1 MTKRRRKQQR
11 DLQAPIIKFSAVFAA
26 VTRWT
31 GALLAGEGFSIPE
44 DWMVW
49 WLPASALLSAFMAV
63 VEGWAFAYIFQ
74 AWWVMRNRERQ
85 RGAGGMSKV
94 LLALTIFAAVTFVL
108 VLTPY
113 IAAQAQGSSMYQ
125 VASQSSAE
133 PILSSKLWLMA
144 WSACVAASTISVVA
158 SVGIAQGAKAE
169 EIVEVKQAPAK
180 EEEITCNLCKQKFA
194 SAWTLWGHLEGHR
207 REITEAGNLPNA
219 IKVLTEKYGQVDGE
233 VLAEWQREL

>member
-1 MTKRRRKQQR
+1 MARKRHKQQR
-11 DLQAPIIKFSAVFAA
+11 DFQAPIIKFSAVFAA

-31 GALLAGEGFSIPE
+31 GALLAAEGFAIPE

-85 RGAGGMSKV
+85 QGAGGMSKV

-125 VASQSSAE
+125 VAGGGNVE
-133 PILSSKLWLMA
+133 PILGSKFWLLA
-144 WSACVAASTISVVA
+144 WSACIAASTISVVA

-169 EIVEVKQAPAK
+169 EIIEVKPETTACK
-180 EEEITCNLCKQKFA
+180 LCGQRPVDM
-194 SAWTLWGHLEGHR
+194 WGHLEKHR
-207 REITEAGNLPNA
+207 REIAEAGNLPSA
-219 IKVLTEKYGQVDGE
+219 MRILTEKYGQVDGE

>member
-1 MTKRRRKQQR
+1 MARKRRKQR

-31 GALLAGEGFSIPE
+31 GALLAGEGFAIPD

-85 RGAGGMSKV
+85 QGTGGMSRV

-113 IAAQAQGSSMYQ
+113 IAAQAQGSSMYRI
-125 VASQSSAE
+125 AANPGNAE

-169 EIVEVKQAPAK
+169 EVVEVKSEMAACK
-180 EEEITCNLCKQKFA
+180 LCGRRPVDM
-194 SAWTLWGHLEGHR
+194 WGHLEGHR
-207 REITEAGNLPNA
+207 REIREAGNLPDA
-219 IKVLTEKYGQVDGE
+219 IRILTEKYGQVDGE

>member
-1 MTKRRRKQQR
+1 MARRKRKHR

-49 WLPASALLSAFMAV
+49 WLPASAILSAFMAV

-74 AWWVMRNRERQ
+74 AWWVMRNRERR

-94 LLALTIFAAVTFVL
+94 LLVLTVFAAMTFVL

-125 VASQSSAE
+125 IATNPKGIE
-133 PILSSKLWLMA
+133 PILNSRLLLFA
-144 WSACVAASTISVVA
+144 WSACVAASTISIVA

-169 EIVEVKQAPAK
+169 EIVEIKQEVAACKLCGRRPADIWK
-180 EEEITCNLCKQKFA
+180 
-194 SAWTLWGHLEGHR
+194 HLEGHR
-207 REITEAGNLPNA
+207 REIAEAGNLPNA
-219 IKVLTEKYGQVDGE
+219 MRVLTEKYGQINSE